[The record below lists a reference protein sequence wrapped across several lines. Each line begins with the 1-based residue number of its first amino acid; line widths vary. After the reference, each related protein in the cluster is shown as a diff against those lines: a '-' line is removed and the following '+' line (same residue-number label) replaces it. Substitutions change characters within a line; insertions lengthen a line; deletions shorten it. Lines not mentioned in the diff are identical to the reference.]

1 MANKSD
7 EQASSHDSNSVEETH
22 MIDELYHKLDIEQD
36 KLIKHWIN
44 WSRSKVI
51 GDLTLSVIYCIVAL
65 FFILLFAFSSF
76 LDQQFTHAKVLL
88 LFSLMTV
95 CNLIYLMVIKNER
108 ISNALVVLLLGGLCL
123 YLFISGGVD
132 KTGPLWYFV
141 YPVTALFILNLWEG
155 IFMTVLLFWA
165 TMMVYSYQVIN
176 LDYNLYSGNFITRFF
191 AVYIAIAIMSFLY
204 AYNRS
209 KNDLMHR
216 E

>member
-1 MANKSD
+1 MKKQSD
-7 EQASSHDSNSVEETH
+7 EQAASQDVNSEEDAH
-22 MIDELYHKLDIEQD
+22 ILNEIYHKLDNEQD

-51 GDLTLSVIYCIVAL
+51 GELTLSVIYCIVAL
-65 FFILLFAFSSF
+65 IFILLFAFSSF
-76 LDQQFTHAKVLL
+76 LDQQVAHAKVLL

-95 CNLIYLMVIKNER
+95 SNLIGLLTMKNER
-108 ISNALVVLLLGGLCL
+108 VSNALIVVLLGGLCL

-132 KTGPLWYFV
+132 NTGPLWYFV
-141 YPVTALFILNLWEG
+141 YPIVALFILNLWEG
-155 IFMTVLLFWA
+155 IFMTVILFWA

-176 LDYNLYSGNFITRFF
+176 LDYSLYSGSFITRFF